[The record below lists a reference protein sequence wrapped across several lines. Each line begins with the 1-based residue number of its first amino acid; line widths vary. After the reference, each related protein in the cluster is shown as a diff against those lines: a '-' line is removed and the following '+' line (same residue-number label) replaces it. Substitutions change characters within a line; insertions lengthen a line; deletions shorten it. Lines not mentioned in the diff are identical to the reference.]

1 MNDRVDSIP
10 PLGGEHRKRRRG
22 EERLG
27 DRKRLVGIRDQGGE
41 PWDRKRHALSCR
53 VARVLSDFITR
64 TNY

>member
-1 MNDRVDSIP
+1 MTESIP
-10 PLGGEHRKRRRG
+10 FHHLEVNMGNGGEGRRG
-22 EERLG
+22 YGG